1 MTNVVETIKKQI
13 NEVVKNSISK
23 AVQNGELPQFTV
35 DELFIEI
42 PKEKGHGDFS
52 TNIAMQAA
60 KTVRKAPRQVAEI
73 IIKNMD
79 LSNTYIDRVEAA
91 GPGFINFFLTN
102 AWLYDV
108 LKVIQK
114 EKENYGN
121 LDIGRGQ
128 KVMVEFVS
136 ANPTGPLHMG
146 NARGGALGD
155 CIASVLEK
163 AGYDVTRE
171 FYINDAGNQIEK
183 FGISLEA
190 RYIQLLK
197 GEDAVEFPE
206 DGYHGEDIIDHM
218 KAYIEEN
225 GDNLLY
231 VDSEERRKTLVE
243 YALPKNIERI
253 RKSLENYGVV
263 FDVWFSEQSLYDN
276 GEVRETLDILK
287 EKGYTF
293 EKDGAVWFKAS
304 EVIVRNNGI
313 PTYFAADIAYHRN
326 KFLKRKFDRVINL
339 LGADHHGHAA
349 RMKCALKAVD
359 IDPDK
364 LDIVIF
370 QLVRLYRNGEIARMS
385 KRTGRAIS
393 LDDLLEEVGRD
404 AARFFFNT
412 KASGSHLDF
421 DLDLAVK
428 KSNENP
434 VYYVQY
440 AYARSCSMLRLL
452 ESEGFKVPDVD
463 SVDLTVLKA
472 PEEIELMKKLSEY
485 PEEIRISAQ
494 TLEPSRL
501 TRYVLD
507 VASNFHSFYNACRVK
522 GEEENLMYA
531 RMILVDSTR
540 LVIKNVL
547 DVLSITAPEKM

>member
-1 MTNVVETIKKQI
+1 
-13 NEVVKNSISK
+13 
-23 AVQNGELPQFTV
+23 
-35 DELFIEI
+35 
-42 PKEKGHGDFS
+42 
-52 TNIAMQAA
+52 
-60 KTVRKAPRQVAEI
+60 
-73 IIKNMD
+73 MD

-304 EVIVRNNGI
+304 
-313 PTYFAADIAYHRN
+313 A
-326 KFLKRKFDRVINL
+326 
-339 LGADHHGHAA
+339 LGA
-349 RMKCALKAVD
+349 
-359 IDPDK
+359 
-364 LDIVIF
+364 
-370 QLVRLYRNGEIARMS
+370 E
-385 KRTGRAIS
+385 KR
-393 LDDLLEEVGRD
+393 
-404 AARFFFNT
+404 
-412 KASGSHLDF
+412 
-421 DLDLAVK
+421 
-428 KSNENP
+428 
-434 VYYVQY
+434 
-440 AYARSCSMLRLL
+440 
-452 ESEGFKVPDVD
+452 
-463 SVDLTVLKA
+463 
-472 PEEIELMKKLSEY
+472 
-485 PEEIRISAQ
+485 
-494 TLEPSRL
+494 
-501 TRYVLD
+501 
-507 VASNFHSFYNACRVK
+507 
-522 GEEENLMYA
+522 
-531 RMILVDSTR
+531 
-540 LVIKNVL
+540 
-547 DVLSITAPEKM
+547 